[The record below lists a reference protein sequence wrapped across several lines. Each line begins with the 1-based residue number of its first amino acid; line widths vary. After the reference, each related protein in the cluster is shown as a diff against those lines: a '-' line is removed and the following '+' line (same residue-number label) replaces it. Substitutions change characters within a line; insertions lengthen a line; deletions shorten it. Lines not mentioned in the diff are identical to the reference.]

1 MPPAKIRRSKL
12 LNTSLFG
19 DFLRST
25 LSWWRRVKISA
36 SSEDFDR
43 NNPMTAHQISLR
55 MSPIGASIARFAAL
69 RQLDRVY
76 GSDRGESQLSAE
88 QASEMYVI
96 AVEHHHLVPRLHEV
110 RH

>member
-1 MPPAKIRRSKL
+1 
-12 LNTSLFG
+12 
-19 DFLRST
+19 

-55 MSPIGASIARFAAL
+55 MSPIGASIARFAAI

-76 GSDRGESQLSAE
+76 GSDRKLTR
-88 QASEMYVI
+88 
-96 AVEHHHLVPRLHEV
+96 PRSIEGTLKKIVQNKLRTSLTRECSNDE
-110 RH
+110 RDAA